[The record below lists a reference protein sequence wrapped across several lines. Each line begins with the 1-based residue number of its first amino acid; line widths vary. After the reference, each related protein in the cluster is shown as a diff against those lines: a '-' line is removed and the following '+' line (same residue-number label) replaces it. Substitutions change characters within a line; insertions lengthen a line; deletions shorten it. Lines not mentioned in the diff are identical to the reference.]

1 MPDSIV
7 EERGRVLDV
16 ITDMHQYFHG
26 KRVALFGDPDQLVA
40 MTEFLIDL
48 DMLPMLHHHRHAG
61 QELRRADGRGAGRP
75 GATRSSSSK
84 ASAADQFYLHQL
96 IKNDRPDLLIGTTH
110 GKYIARD
117 EDLPFLRFGFPI
129 IDRCG
134 HTYFP
139 TVGYR
144 GAMRLLEK
152 MLDLFLDRKDRDA
165 PEEKFELRCDWP
177 EGRGWP
183 VKSWADRA
191 GRTTSSRMSW
201 SRWRDVAS
209 E

>member
-1 MPDSIV
+1 MLGD
-7 EERGRVLDV
+7 LADQV
-16 ITDMHQYFHG
+16 IFKQG
-26 KRVALFGDPDQLVA
+26 FG
-40 MTEFLIDL
+40 
-48 DMLPMLHHHRHAG
+48 
-61 QELRRADGRGAGRP
+61 
-75 GATRSSSSK
+75 
-84 ASAADQFYLHQL
+84 ADQFYLHQL

-152 MLDLFLDRKDRDA
+152 MLDLFLDRKDRDSS
-165 PEEKFELRCDWP
+165 EVEFEL
-177 EGRGWP
+177 
-183 VKSWADRA
+183 VL
-191 GRTTSSRMSW
+191 
-201 SRWRDVAS
+201 
-209 E
+209 

>member
-1 MPDSIV
+1 MDI
-7 EERGRVLDV
+7 

-40 MTEFLIDL
+40 MTEFLLDL
-48 DMLPMLHHHRHAG
+48 DMVPLYIITG
-61 QELRRADGRGAGRP
+61 TP
-75 GATRSSSSK
+75 GKNFDERIAAVLGDLAEK
-84 ASAADQFYLHQL
+84 VIVKQGLGADQFYLHQL
-96 IKNDRPDLLIGTTH
+96 IKNDKPDLLIGTTH

-165 PEEKFELRCDWP
+165 PEEKFEL
-177 EGRGWP
+177 
-183 VKSWADRA
+183 AL
-191 GRTTSSRMSW
+191 
-201 SRWRDVAS
+201 
-209 E
+209 